1 MPEDKRGCSGKGV
14 DLFCNNV
21 LIISRLLKVDCD
33 MGQTRRNVTWVK
45 SKQKYHLLKLN
56 SIEGHKP
63 FSFLSFNQRSSER
76 PTLSTR
82 WMIMEEWFIILQN
95 IFNLMKYFFTRPLQ
109 QTNLLLII
117 YLYDSQNLWWFGK
130 NKNEFMLL

>member
-1 MPEDKRGCSGKGV
+1 MLLLDSQCTKLTQAELNELEIVLILIKNQFIHGLGEQMPEDKEGCGLRGV
-14 DLFCNNV
+14 DLFPNNV
-21 LIISRLLKVDCD
+21 LIILRLLKVDCD

-82 WMIMEEWFIILQN
+82 
-95 IFNLMKYFFTRPLQ
+95 
-109 QTNLLLII
+109 
-117 YLYDSQNLWWFGK
+117 
-130 NKNEFMLL
+130 